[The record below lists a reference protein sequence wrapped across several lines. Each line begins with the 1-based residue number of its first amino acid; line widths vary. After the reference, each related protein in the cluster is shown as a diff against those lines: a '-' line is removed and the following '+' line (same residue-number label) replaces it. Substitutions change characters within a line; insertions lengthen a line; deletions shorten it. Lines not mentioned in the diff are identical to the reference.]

1 MKQDLTNQRP
11 FTNICVNGRLQF
23 AGERFVKPILSLG
36 LRSGLMSDTKEKIL
50 ITALH
55 LFARDGFEAVSVRN
69 IAEELNI
76 TKGALYRHYE
86 SKRAIFDSIVERMF
100 QIDEKQADKLDVPV
114 KKYEETPEEYE
125 KTSIENIKAF
135 TIDQFKF
142 WIEDDF
148 ASNFRKMLS
157 LEQYRNE
164 EMAKLYNE
172 CIVSGPVEYMT
183 DLFRELIKK
192 GILKEDNPMQ
202 MATEYYA
209 PFFMLISMYDYSGKK
224 EELIELLTNHINRF
238 MERYVIN

>member
-1 MKQDLTNQRP
+1 
-11 FTNICVNGRLQF
+11 
-23 AGERFVKPILSLG
+23 
-36 LRSGLMSDTKEKIL
+36 
-50 ITALH
+50 
-55 LFARDGFEAVSVRN
+55 
-69 IAEELNI
+69 
-76 TKGALYRHYE
+76 
-86 SKRAIFDSIVERMF
+86 MF
-100 QIDEKQADKLDVPV
+100 QIDEKQADKSDVPV

-209 PFFMLISMYDYSGKK
+209 PFFMLISMYDYSGNK